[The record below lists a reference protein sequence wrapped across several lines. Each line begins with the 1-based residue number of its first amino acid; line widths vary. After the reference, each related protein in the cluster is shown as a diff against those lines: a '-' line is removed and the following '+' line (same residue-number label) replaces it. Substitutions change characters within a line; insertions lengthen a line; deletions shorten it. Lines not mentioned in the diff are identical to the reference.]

1 MFLFVGAPLSFSRS
15 CALLRDVEEGGPPA
29 EILGELALPDA
40 ALPREECVI
49 MSPLAPILL
58 LFALLS
64 LQRAPAAA
72 RRLAGYSRE
81 ACLERLQHQSPF
93 QKQRPPLSAPC
104 RGALG
109 FECCRT
115 LSQQASLPHRR
126 EGFSRPPPNYAA
138 ASCGFSR
145 RNRLLL
151 CAAVPLLLSAV
162 CLFRA
167 FARRSVLWGTWLLAP
182 RERRSQKGK
191 LGDAEASTAAQS
203 FILQQLL
210 LQAAAPTAWETYP
223 DWSPLTFELEGFPLR
238 LRARQGMPHCKQT
251 RGASLRLYAFLSGS
265 FCQPLSIAAGAL
277 AVNAP
282 SRRTS
287 ACGCSCRG
295 MESTGDGACLFASV
309 AAALWVVSFGVHAA
323 FRSEALC
330 RAAHSLRKL
339 AVDTLTDVSVHS
351 FVIEG
356 PESVSR
362 EALLRLAA
370 QQFGCSPQEY
380 CRCMRERT
388 TWGGGP
394 EILALAHALGRPI
407 AVYTLESGEKPA
419 EGSRNCRTA
428 ASVLQRAPPQQIL
441 LALLQSRQSRLP
453 EGRQQPSR
461 RLQLCKVFGWT
472 EGCQK
477 APLHLL
483 FTNAQSLAGEHG
495 TPEANHFTPLHPEPL
510 QRNAAAFLIPD
521 AQGVC

>member
-1 MFLFVGAPLSFSRS
+1 
-15 CALLRDVEEGGPPA
+15 
-29 EILGELALPDA
+29 
-40 ALPREECVI
+40 

-109 FECCRT
+109 FE
-115 LSQQASLPHRR
+115 
-126 EGFSRPPPNYAA
+126 
-138 ASCGFSR
+138 
-145 RNRLLL
+145 
-151 CAAVPLLLSAV
+151 
-162 CLFRA
+162 
-167 FARRSVLWGTWLLAP
+167 SVLWGTWLLAP

-238 LRARQGMPHCKQT
+238 LRARQ
-251 RGASLRLYAFLSGS
+251 
-265 FCQPLSIAAGAL
+265 
-277 AVNAP
+277 
-282 SRRTS
+282 
-287 ACGCSCRG
+287 
-295 MESTGDGACLFASV
+295 STGDGACLFASV